1 MPKNR
6 ELLEELRLVFSG
18 KDSFLDSMIPPFLFL
33 IANIVFDFSIA
44 FWFSIGGSL
53 LIICFRLIRHQPFR
67 NALGGLLAALLA
79 GALTRLLDYAG
90 AFYLPALINGGVTVI
105 ILLLSILVKRPAVA
119 FTSYLARRWPLEWY
133 WHPRVRPAYSE
144 VTAIWVV
151 FSAVKLAI
159 QYLLYMQGNLDALA
173 VFNLAGG
180 WPAMLILL
188 VTSYLYG
195 LKRLADLQGPSV
207 DEFKSKTPPPWQ
219 GQRRGF

>member
-1 MPKNR
+1 MQKIH

-18 KDSFLDSMIPPFLFL
+18 KNSFLDSVIPPFLLL

-53 LIICFRLIRHQPFR
+53 LIICFRLIRRQPIR
-67 NALGGLLAALLA
+67 NALGGLIAALLA

-90 AFYLPALINGGVTVI
+90 AFYLPALVNGGVTVI
-105 ILLLSILVKRPAVA
+105 ILLLSIVVKRPAVA

-133 WHPRVRPAYSE
+133 WHPCVRPAYSE

-151 FSAVKLAI
+151 FYAFKLAV
-159 QYLLYMQGNLDALA
+159 QYYLYRMNDLSALA
-173 VFNLAGG
+173 IINVAGG

-207 DEFKSKTPPPWQ
+207 EEFKSKTPPPWQ